1 MLLTSLI
8 GSFQNQYADIQAQIE
23 ELQEQQRKIQAY
35 LQQLGSVESQ
45 MVSAVQM
52 LQEAI
57 ASINEVCPDQLA
69 EYQETVVGLFSVP
82 VAALEA
88 SQPEAQPE
96 PEPETTPS
104 PSQPETQPDPNPE
117 PEPERSNLVNF
128 PGKIEVTTEA
138 ETIKQDLFKFQISHY
153 GDYITYWKQQN
164 DDLVTQMFK
173 DLKIRPRD
181 KKPSE
186 GYNSFGGD
194 GVVLYAYLTSK
205 AFGKIED
212 KAEYLDAD
220 KLD

>member
-88 SQPEAQPE
+88 SQPEP
-96 PEPETTPS
+96 
-104 PSQPETQPDPNPE
+104 QPETQPDPNPE
-117 PEPERSNLVNF
+117 PSQPDNVAAFPKTIDVTADVTATNATETEPKQEQEEVIQTILEYTAKMGWNEYKKYISQF
-128 PGKIEVTTEA
+128 PLPRGIHQQKREQVQ
-138 ETIKQDLFKFQISHY
+138 ETWRDYLQTVDTPRLFKIL
-153 GDYITYWKQQN
+153 
-164 DDLVTQMFK
+164 DDLK
-173 DLKIRPRD
+173 
-181 KKPSE
+181 
-186 GYNSFGGD
+186 
-194 GVVLYAYLTSK
+194 
-205 AFGKIED
+205 
-212 KAEYLDAD
+212 
-220 KLD
+220 